1 MPLTDILVAT
11 DDNRRA
17 APLFRVAAGYASRHG
32 ARLTGILYTGQPLFA
47 PPRDHEEEA
56 MRTFSLIAAERG
68 VESRWING
76 GRKGV
81 GPDVLFHQS
90 RSTGL
95 VIAGQPPE
103 EGHKGGHPELPERLI
118 LNAGRP
124 VLIIPYAGSFTTF
137 GERILVAWSDGRES
151 ARALHDALPLLKM
164 ANKVRLVGM
173 VDSDEDDTSPD
184 RFDAINS
191 FLERCGIDVRPDELF
206 APDFPLA
213 DLLLNRAADEGS
225 DLLVMGA
232 FGHTPGSRPVM
243 GRIAKHILKHMTLP
257 VLMAH

>member
-1 MPLTDILVAT
+1 MPLTDILAVC
-11 DDNRRA
+11 DDHRRA
-17 APLFRVAAGYASRHG
+17 GPLFMVAAGYAARHG
-32 ARLTGILYTGQPLFA
+32 ARLTGLLYTGQPLFA
-47 PPRDHEEEA
+47 PSREPEEEA
-56 MRTFSLIAAERG
+56 LRTFSRVAAEQG
-68 VESRWING
+68 VESRWVNY

-81 GPDVLFHQS
+81 GPEVLFHQA
-90 RSTGL
+90 RSAGL
-95 VIAGQPPE
+95 VIAGQPPG
-103 EGHKGGHPELPERLI
+103 EGHKWGHPDLPERLI
-118 LNAGRP
+118 LNSGRP

-137 GERILVAWSDGRES
+137 GERILVAWNDGRES

-164 ANKVRLVGM
+164 AHKVRLVGM

-191 FLERCGIDVRPDELF
+191 FLERCGIDARPDELF

-225 DLLVMGA
+225 DLLIMGA

-243 GRIAKHILKHMTLP
+243 GRIARHILKHMTVP

>member
-11 DDNRRA
+11 DDHRRA

-47 PPRDHEEEA
+47 PPRDYEEEA
-56 MRTFSLIAAERG
+56 MRTFSLIASERG

-81 GPDVLFHQS
+81 GPDVLFHHA

-95 VIAGQPPE
+95 VMISQPP
-103 EGHKGGHPELPERLI
+103 GTGQRGGHPDLPERLI

-124 VLIIPYAGSFTTF
+124 VLIVPYAGTFSTF
-137 GERILVAWSDGRES
+137 GERVIVAWNDGRES
-151 ARALHDALPLLKM
+151 ARALHDALPILSL
-164 ANKVRLVGM
+164 AQRVRLLGM
-173 VDSDEDDTSPD
+173 VDSDEDDANPA

-191 FLERCGIDVRPDELF
+191 FLERCGIEARPEELF

-213 DLLLNRAADEGS
+213 DLLLNRAAEEGG

-232 FGHTPGSRPVM
+232 FNHPPGSRPVF
-243 GRIAKHILKHMTLP
+243 GRIARHILMHMTLP
-257 VLMAH
+257 VFMAH

>member
-1 MPLTDILVAT
+1 MPLTDILAVC
-11 DDNRRA
+11 DDHRRA
-17 APLFRVAAGYASRHG
+17 APLFTVAAGFAARHG
-32 ARLTGILYTGQPLFA
+32 ARLTGLLYTGQPLFA
-47 PPRDHEEEA
+47 PSRGPEEDA
-56 MRTFSLIAAERG
+56 MRTFCRVTAEQR

-81 GPDVLFHQS
+81 GPELLFHQS

-95 VIAGQPPE
+95 VVTGQPSG
-103 EGHKGGHPELPERLI
+103 EGHKGGHQDLPERLI
-118 LNAGRP
+118 LHGGRP
-124 VLIIPYAGSFTTF
+124 VLVIPYAGSFTTF

-151 ARALHDALPLLKM
+151 ARALHDALPILTM
-164 ANKVRLVGM
+164 AHKVRLVGM
-173 VDSDEDDTSPD
+173 VDSDEDDTAPG

-191 FLERCGIDVRPDELF
+191 FLERCGVDARPEELF

-243 GRIAKHILKHMTLP
+243 GRIAKHILKHLTLP

>member
-11 DDNRRA
+11 DDHRRA
-17 APLFRVAAGYASRHG
+17 APLFRVAAGYAYRHG
-32 ARLTGILYTGQPLFA
+32 ARLTGVLYTGQPLFA
-47 PPRDHEEEA
+47 PPRNHEEEA

-76 GRKGV
+76 GRQGV
-81 GPDVLFHQS
+81 GPDVLFHHA

-95 VIAGQPPE
+95 VIAGQPPG
-103 EGHKGGHPELPERLI
+103 EGHKGGHPDLPERLI

-124 VLIIPYAGSFTTF
+124 VLIVPYAGTF
-137 GERILVAWSDGRES
+137 STYGERVIVAWNDGRES
-151 ARALHDALPLLKM
+151 ARALHDALPILRLAQRVTLL
-164 ANKVRLVGM
+164 GM
-173 VDSDEDDTSPD
+173 VDSDEDDTAPD
-184 RFDAINS
+184 RFDAVAS
-191 FLERCGIDVRPDELF
+191 YLGRCGIDPRPEELF

-213 DLLLNRAADEGS
+213 DLLLNRVAEEGA

-232 FGHTPGSRPVM
+232 FGQPPGNRPVL
-243 GRIAKHILKHMTLP
+243 GRIARHFLKHMTLP